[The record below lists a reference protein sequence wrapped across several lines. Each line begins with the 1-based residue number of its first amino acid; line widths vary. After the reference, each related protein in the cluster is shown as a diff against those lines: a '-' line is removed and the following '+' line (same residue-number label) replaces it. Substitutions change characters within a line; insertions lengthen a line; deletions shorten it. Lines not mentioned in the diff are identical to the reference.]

1 MAQQPMVQWAVV
13 LHDGSWKIY
22 DSAVANLLEQGLANH
37 NQNIA
42 SGFAALSG
50 TFNLP
55 SGNYQVDFSTMEQIN
70 TRTGVRRQ
78 VGRALIDPQAA
89 AAAEQAAAAAQAVEQ
104 HAIAAWAACAF
115 AWPFWPER
123 DSPDGGAARRPPRP
137 GGPRDTPR
145 APRCSAGVR
154 RR

>member
-22 DSAVANLLEQGLANH
+22 DSAVATLLEQGLANH

-78 VGRALIDPQAA
+78 VGRALVDPHAVF
-89 AAAEQAAAAAQAVEQ
+89 AAEQAAAAAQAVEQ
-104 HAIAAWAACAF
+104 QAIAA
-115 AWPFWPER
+115 
-123 DSPDGGAARRPPRP
+123 
-137 GGPRDTPR
+137 
-145 APRCSAGVR
+145 
-154 RR
+154 